1 MVNDSGMMNVFTE
14 RSHHQNISV
23 IFMTQNIFHPGR
35 KARTISLNT
44 QYMVLFDNPRDRKQ
58 IKTLAMQISPD
69 KWQSFMDRFKKE
81 TSKPCGR
88 MILDLRPGVSEKD
101 RFLTDYDCP
110 QTPINLSKQV
120 ESVKQYGEGRGILEM
135 NVENL
140 KRMLPFE
147 SVHNLI

>member
-81 TSKPCGR
+81 TSKPYGR
-88 MILDLRPGVSEKD
+88 MILDLRPGVSEEH